1 MTLSGLRPSVLNVLY
16 EYEKTF
22 FVVRSGAMRRQER
35 KLASSEAARLNIV
48 PFPDIA
54 QKVEIICIRDILLR
68 FLWVLLNCFV
78 SSYNSG
84 HDAHDQG
91 PRTQEGG
98 DAGPA

>member
-54 QKVEIICIRDILLR
+54 QKVEIIYKGHSPSLFVGTFELFYF
-68 FLWVLLNCFV
+68 FL
-78 SSYNSG
+78 
-84 HDAHDQG
+84 
-91 PRTQEGG
+91 
-98 DAGPA
+98 